1 MTPDDEGVLRGM
13 LFKSV
18 VATAAMLL
26 AALLLWILRSLI
38 IPAVVSGLLA
48 YVCRPLVAAL
58 ERFRVPRGL
67 AVGLLLLV
75 FVLAALFV
83 VDRIRT
89 VMPSETGAV
98 ELKVRALYA
107 INERYRTLMGLD
119 ATLAKGNQLYQFL
132 HADAD
137 PLLYQVNQLLAL
149 TAQERAQLLAS
160 RADDADASAESDRLL
175 NEDRANLQTLKLRA
189 RLARVA
195 VSSGAAPA
203 PVVAAQATTQH
214 PHTPLSVLAQILS
227 TWIIAP
233 LVFLFLL
240 SDTGE
245 LKRGL
250 LSMVPNRLFEPALT
264 ILDDLDHA
272 LGDWLRGLFLE
283 CCLLGITVTVLLA
296 LVGIPLRWAIAMGL
310 LAGATNV
317 VPYLGSAV
325 ALVGGLAYALLA
337 HEIHPLL
344 PMVTVDNLAIWVI
357 VAVALAELI
366 KNVVYE
372 PVVLGGA
379 VRLHPLMVVIGAMG
393 GAILFGLAGVLLAIP
408 AISMFKVF
416 VSSTARQLKAYGLI

>member
-1 MTPDDEGVLRGM
+1 VTPDDEGVLRGM